1 VVIGALAAT
10 NQRFNGSFDEMRLF
24 SRALSAAEIQN
35 LLNIGNSNRLIE
47 TGNKSNEETK
57 SIGEALLIEKN
68 LLREENFEVSIHPN
82 PVQKTLFIR
91 GLWIEEGELGI
102 QIWDMQGRLWLD
114 GMHQVKH
121 RSLNLDMQQSRI
133 PDGAYI
139 ISIWDKT
146 RIIQF
151 KFIKE

>member
-1 VVIGALAAT
+1 
-10 NQRFNGSFDEMRLF
+10 
-24 SRALSAAEIQN
+24 
-35 LLNIGNSNRLIE
+35 
-47 TGNKSNEETK
+47 
-57 SIGEALLIEKN
+57 

-121 RSLNLDMQQSRI
+121 RSLDLDMQQSRI
-133 PDGAYI
+133 PDGTYI

-146 RIIQF
+146 KIIQF